1 MSKLSNKDLNFLI
14 LIIFYSNMKKINKS
28 TIKTK
33 ELLLINASAIF
44 AKKGF
49 KNTTVAEICKQAE
62 VNIAAVN
69 YHFKDKENLY
79 NKAIHYSFE
88 KAMEV
93 YPIDVN
99 REITNPIES
108 LRYFIS
114 AKLGQVLAQGEIGN
128 FSKLMTKE
136 IAEPTNVLDDVV
148 DNIVLPQTQYVRKI
162 VSAIFDCDNIKD
174 DDIMF
179 CVIQVISPPIFLG
192 FSKPIEERLCPK
204 MGCDKDHNPVN
215 ELPDKMTEFIVA
227 GIEQI
232 KKKY

>member
-1 MSKLSNKDLNFLI
+1 
-14 LIIFYSNMKKINKS
+14 MKKINKS

-33 ELLLINASAIF
+33 EVLLINASAMF

-69 YHFKDKENLY
+69 YHFGDKENLY

-108 LRYFIS
+108 LKCFIS
-114 AKLGQVLAQGEIGN
+114 AKLGQVLAQDEIGN
-128 FSKLMTKE
+128 FAKLMTKE

-148 DNIVLPQTQYVRKI
+148 ENIIFPQVQYIRKI
-162 VSAIFDCDNIKD
+162 VSAIFNNDKIEES
-174 DDIMF
+174 DIFF
-179 CVIQVISPPIFLG
+179 CVLQVISPPVFLG
-192 FSKPIEERLCPK
+192 SNQPISERLCPK
-204 MGCDKDHNPVN
+204 MGCEDKNSISDFPN
-215 ELPDKMTEFIVA
+215 KMTEFIVA
-227 GIEQI
+227 GIENI